1 VNTRH
6 EFEEANMK
14 LLESKSRLHDTKNNA
29 DNETRKFD
37 SISADFKNQRGLV
50 EYNYKKKIED
60 LTNEK
65 NKLANTISELGGH
78 LEDMKKAHNTVIE
91 NKNKIAQGIK
101 LNMESL
107 SQYFSEQLTDVQ
119 KKLQDQIRNIT
130 DKWEGEGNR
139 TEHLKTYE
147 EYVKTYDI
155 NLTKE
160 FNK

>member
-1 VNTRH
+1 MVRQ

-14 LLESKSRLHDTKNNA
+14 LLETKGRLYDTKNNA
-29 DNETRKFD
+29 ENEMRKFD
-37 SISADFKNQRGLV
+37 SIRADFQNQRGLV

-65 NKLANTISELGGH
+65 NKLANTINELNTH
-78 LEDMKKAHNTVIE
+78 LDDMKKSHNTVIE
-91 NKNKIAQGIK
+91 NKNKITQGIK
-101 LNMESL
+101 SNMESL
-107 SQYFSEQLTDVQ
+107 SQYFSEQLTEVQ
-119 KKLQDQIRNIT
+119 KKLQDQIKNIT

-147 EYVKTYDI
+147 DYVKTYDI